1 MIIFKI
7 NRTIENKKK
16 GILTDSLLLIIQK
29 HYEFYLI
36 SEQDSILLLSNLTN
50 PSKSFKSAIRVNHSS
65 A

>member
-50 PSKSFKSAIRVNHSS
+50 PSKSFKSAIRFNHSS